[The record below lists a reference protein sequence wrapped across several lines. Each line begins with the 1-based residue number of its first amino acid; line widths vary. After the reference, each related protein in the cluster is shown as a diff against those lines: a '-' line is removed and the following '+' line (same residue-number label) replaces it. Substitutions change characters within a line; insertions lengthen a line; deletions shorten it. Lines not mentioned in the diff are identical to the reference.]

1 MPMLLAG
8 AKPYGETHKCLE
20 MSQLPALGLGCI
32 TLAMKREQFGGKRNP
47 PPPSQA
53 ALGEPKS
60 RVLRARAV
68 PAAGV
73 DAPPRGA
80 GVWGLGSAQWR
91 RAVHLRRE
99 GLHPASP

>member
-47 PPPSQA
+47 PPF
-53 ALGEPKS
+53 
-60 RVLRARAV
+60 
-68 PAAGV
+68 
-73 DAPPRGA
+73 PRP
-80 GVWGLGSAQWR
+80 
-91 RAVHLRRE
+91 H
-99 GLHPASP
+99 